1 MGDTEFLAHHG
12 VLGMKWG
19 VRRYQN
25 RDGSLNRARQKKAK
39 KMKDKYTKLT
49 GKQLRKNPT
58 KKTSTQKSKQKS
70 ISEMSDDEIRA
81 KISRIE
87 LEQKLSSLSPKK
99 VSRGK
104 AFINKIAKDVIAQAA
119 TDVAKQVVK
128 SKLTDAANRRFG
140 LNGELKVYTNNK
152 KK

>member
-25 RDGSLNRARQKKAK
+25 RDGSLDRAGQKKAK
-39 KMKDKYTKLT
+39 KMKDNYTKLT
-49 GKQLRKNPT
+49 GKQMRRNPT
-58 KKTSTQKSKQKS
+58 KKSSTQKPKQKS
-70 ISEMSDDEIRA
+70 ISEMSDDEIRT
-81 KISRIE
+81 KINRIK
-87 LEQKLSSLSPKK
+87 LEQELRSLSPKE

-104 AFINKIAKDVIAQAA
+104 AFIDKVAKDIIAPAA

-128 SKLTDAANRRFG
+128 SKLADAANRIFG
-140 LNGELKVYTNNK
+140 LSGDLKVHTNNK

>member
-25 RDGSLNRARQKKAK
+25 RDGSLNRAGQKKAK
-39 KMKDKYTKLT
+39 KMKDNYTKLT
-49 GKQLRKNPT
+49 RKQLRRNST
-58 KKTSTQKSKQKS
+58 KKSSTQKLKQKS

-87 LEQKLSSLSPKK
+87 LEQKLSNLSPKK

-104 AFINKIAKDVIAQAA
+104 AFVDKVAKDVVVPAV
-119 TDVAKQVVK
+119 TDVTKQVVK
-128 SKLTDAANRRFG
+128 SKLTDAANRGFG

>member
-25 RDGSLNRARQKKAK
+25 RDGSLNRAGQKKAK
-39 KMKDKYTKLT
+39 KMKDQYTELT
-49 GKQLRKNPT
+49 GKQLRKNSA
-58 KKTSTQKSKQKS
+58 KRASNSKSKQKS
-70 ISEMSDDEIRA
+70 ISEMSDDEIRT
-81 KISRIE
+81 KINRIK
-87 LEQKLSSLSPKK
+87 LEQELRSLSPKEI
-99 VSRGK
+99 SRGK
-104 AFINKIAKDVIAQAA
+104 AFIDKVAKDVVAPAA

-128 SKLTDAANRRFG
+128 SKLTDAANRNFG
-140 LNGELKVYTNNK
+140 LNGDLKVYTNNK

>member
-25 RDGSLNRARQKKAK
+25 RDWSLNRAGQKKAK
-39 KMKDKYTKLT
+39 KMKDNYTKLT
-49 GKQLRKNPT
+49 RKQLRRNPT
-58 KKTSTQKSKQKS
+58 KKSSTQKPKQKS
-70 ISEMSDDEIRA
+70 VIEMSDDEIRT
-81 KISRIE
+81 KINRIK
-87 LEQKLSSLSPKK
+87 LEQELRSLSPKK

-104 AFINKIAKDVIAQAA
+104 AFIDKVAKDIIAPVA
-119 TDVAKQVVK
+119 TDVAKQVVNA
-128 SKLTDAANRRFG
+128 KLADAANRIFD
-140 LNGELKVYTNNK
+140 LNGDLKVRTNNK

>member
-1 MGDTEFLAHHG
+1 MENTDFLAHHG

-25 RDGSLNRARQKKAK
+25 RDGSLNRAGQKKAK

-58 KKTSTQKSKQKS
+58 KKASTQKSKQKS

-104 AFINKIAKDVIAQAA
+104 AFVNKIAKDVIAPAA

>member
-1 MGDTEFLAHHG
+1 MDDFRLTTF
-12 VLGMKWG
+12 GMKWG

-104 AFINKIAKDVIAQAA
+104 AFINKIAKDVIAPAA

>member
-1 MGDTEFLAHHG
+1 MAHHG

-104 AFINKIAKDVIAQAA
+104 AFINKIAKDVIAPAA

>member
-70 ISEMSDDEIRA
+70 IIEMSDDEIRA

-104 AFINKIAKDVIAQAA
+104 AFINKIAKDVIAPAA

>member
-1 MGDTEFLAHHG
+1 MENTDFLAHHG

-25 RDGSLNRARQKKAK
+25 RDGSLNRAGQKKAK

-49 GKQLRKNPT
+49 GKQLRRNPT
-58 KKTSTQKSKQKS
+58 KKASTQKPKQKS

-104 AFINKIAKDVIAQAA
+104 AFVNKMAKDVIAPAA